1 MRSGKGVCLPRD
13 DHSGRLF
20 QLKPPDFG
28 LPIPKSTRFRAKGLT
43 ALVRQSQN
51 MLFTQLLQFCWH
63 RFRCQT
69 VQPHCHLIHGP
80 RFNLVARVRRGPAAA
95 GRHSRTDPVRLA
107 CLGAGRAPRGRL
119 RICFQN
125 VPRVCQRGAFC
136 YVRPPALRW
145 PSSQGRWIVSTLH
158 KTRHFHV
165 KPRPRFRSLF
175 KASVRSQNSSGP
187 LAGGAKI
194 FVSGWGTCPLTPTN
208 WSTTV
213 RMGASCAPCT

>member
-1 MRSGKGVCLPRD
+1 MTPKSFLRCSTGGVKCGQGGVWVRSGKGVCLPRD

-107 CLGAGRAPRGRL
+107 CLGPGRAPRGEAADLLPKCATSVPTRRVAMCGPQLSAGLHL
-119 RICFQN
+119 RDAGLSLLCT
-125 VPRVCQRGAFC
+125 RRGT
-136 YVRPPALRW
+136 
-145 PSSQGRWIVSTLH
+145 S
-158 KTRHFHV
+158 
-165 KPRPRFRSLF
+165 
-175 KASVRSQNSSGP
+175 
-187 LAGGAKI
+187 
-194 FVSGWGTCPLTPTN
+194 
-208 WSTTV
+208 
-213 RMGASCAPCT
+213 M

>member
-20 QLKPPDFG
+20 QLKPPDLG
-28 LPIPKSTRFRAKGLT
+28 LPIPKSIRFRAKGLT

-95 GRHSRTDPVRLA
+95 GRHSRTRHA
-107 CLGAGRAPRGRL
+107 RLGAGRGPRGRL
-119 RICFQN
+119 RIGSSKMCHESANTALCSTGLDLCGGALPVSSIGTEGTLDCLYFAQDAARC
-125 VPRVCQRGAFC
+125 VPCETTSR
-136 YVRPPALRW
+136 
-145 PSSQGRWIVSTLH
+145 S
-158 KTRHFHV
+158 
-165 KPRPRFRSLF
+165 RSLF
-175 KASVRSQNSSGP
+175 VRPQPNSSGA
-187 LAGGAKI
+187 LGAKI
-194 FVSGWGTCPLTPTN
+194 FVPWGTCPLTPTN